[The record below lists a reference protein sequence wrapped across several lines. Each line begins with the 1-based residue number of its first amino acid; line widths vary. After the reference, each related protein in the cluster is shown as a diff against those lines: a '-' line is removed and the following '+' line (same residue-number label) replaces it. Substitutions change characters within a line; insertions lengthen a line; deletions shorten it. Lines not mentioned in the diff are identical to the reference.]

1 MMTIGVQKEC
11 AIKEWLETRYMLSCI
26 LKHFISV
33 RSNRPN
39 FPWDKDAYKIHTQN
53 TERDRL
59 TETERQTETEYKRDR
74 ENRCIMVY
82 SITVAVLGVRRA
94 GRVMLMLSRRHVVCL
109 NFCLVVAAI
118 VANQ

>member
-39 FPWDKDAYKIHTQN
+39 FPWDKEAYKIHTQN

-59 TETERQTETEYKRDR
+59 TETETGKQANSERVVGER
-74 ENRCIMVY
+74 EKEREREGLHAWF
-82 SITVAVLGVRRA
+82 ST
-94 GRVMLMLSRRHVVCL
+94 
-109 NFCLVVAAI
+109 
-118 VANQ
+118 